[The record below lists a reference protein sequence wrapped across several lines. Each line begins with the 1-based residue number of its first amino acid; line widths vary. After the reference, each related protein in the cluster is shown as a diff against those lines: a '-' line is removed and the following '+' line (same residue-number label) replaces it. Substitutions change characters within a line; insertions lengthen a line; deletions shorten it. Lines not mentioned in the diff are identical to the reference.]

1 MNKMNN
7 QLNFE
12 GLNNIRY
19 GSTEVPSATWGL
31 KEVLK
36 KLDKTDCL
44 EKFNNLTPDKQ
55 GSIETK
61 TINDIC
67 NMINSMSNEIIKKNI
82 NNKNININNNI
93 TDISHN
99 MDLPEPLRLKTI
111 QEGGLMVGSGK
122 RRRKSKKKKSKRS
135 KKKSK
140 TRRKKSKTRRI

>member
-1 MNKMNN
+1 MNN